1 MIGEKRSLGET
12 GIKVGRIGISSS
24 YGAGPE
30 VYEEALTHGCNYFT
44 WGTFIK
50 GRSADFITFVRQI
63 VASGRRED
71 LVIGLLSYTHTVTLG
86 EMFLNSALRKLGTDY
101 VDCLILG
108 YYSSKP
114 PDRILEWGNR
124 LKERGIVRAIGL
136 TTHNRDI
143 VVSLAEE
150 QLLDFFHFRY
160 NAVHRGAERDIFP
173 LLPLSRPGLISF
185 TATCWGKLL
194 REKKMLPGMK
204 PLSAGDCYRFVLE
217 RDEVDVCM
225 MGVRDLKMFHENM
238 AVLKKGAMSYDELEG
253 AIAIGDHLYQKRKFF

>member
-24 YGAGPE
+24 FGAGPE

-63 VASGRRED
+63 VASKRRED
-71 LVIGLLSYTHTVTLG
+71 IVIGLLSYTHTVKLG

-194 REKKMLPGMK
+194 KEKKMLPGMK

-225 MGVRDLKMFHENM
+225 MGVRDLKMFHDNM